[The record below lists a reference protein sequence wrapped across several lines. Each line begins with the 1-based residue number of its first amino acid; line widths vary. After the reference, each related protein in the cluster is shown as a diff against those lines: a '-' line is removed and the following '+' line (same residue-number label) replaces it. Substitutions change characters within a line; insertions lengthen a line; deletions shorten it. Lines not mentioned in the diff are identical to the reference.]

1 MDLGAHN
8 ATLELLSYRRRLSR
22 FRYFIFLNSS
32 VKGPFAPPW
41 TPPGWHWTHAY
52 LARFEG
58 DVHAVGSSLVCLPPA
73 DAGGPGPR
81 LESWAFALDG
91 AGLAAALEA
100 GVFVTRGCKLCADGG
115 DGIVVGGEYGLT
127 KAQLAAGHNVAALM
141 ARYARGTDWRDER
154 HWGCN
159 DNAHPSRQGTYAGI
173 SQHPFETVRAL
184 CGAVCVVAVLWLDV
198 FPVCCRPVLAC
209 CCSVCASQSL
219 PLSPPH
225 ATPRRTTHLTH
236 MPQHTHT
243 HTILIIRSSSRRAG
257 TSPTSTRAATATGRC
272 STCSAAPAPTAR
284 TTRACT
290 ATPCPRRRRRRATS
304 RRRTA
309 PTQRSAAVAAMA
321 VVACIGRVG
330 AFFVARLD
338 CERADQVI

>member
-243 HTILIIRSSSRRAG
+243 HHPNHQIFVKASWHVADVYTRRYSHWALQHLLGRAG
-257 TSPTSTRAATATGRC
+257 TD
-272 STCSAAPAPTAR
+272 
-284 TTRACT
+284 
-290 ATPCPRRRRRRATS
+290 
-304 RRRTA
+304 
-309 PTQRSAAVAAMA
+309 
-321 VVACIGRVG
+321 G
-330 AFFVARLD
+330 AYDARLYRYAVSEAAQAPRD
-338 CERADQVI
+338 LEAAYRPDAA